1 MKSENLST
9 IDIAFLKNGILDVL
23 RDYYQSSKSLRKI
36 LRKYRDVSSFDTKTF
51 ATLEFLTI
59 GAVRFQ
65 NTIDFILSRCTKGP
79 NLKSLSLRNQSLL
92 RVCLYWIRWQ
102 GKTVDSIDGLL
113 LEEDSRIL
121 DILIRAKDFDLSSAI
136 TKLPRIE
143 SLSVQLSFP
152 TFIVETLLAN
162 MDERDAVNLM
172 LGSDSDNFSYLRIN
186 QLLSKDTSMIKE
198 LESTGVSLEEDSEIP
213 GVYRVYSGLQ
223 NVIGSPIFS
232 SWKILV
238 HDKASVVTA
247 RTLAP
252 SPGDF
257 VWDAC
262 AAPGM
267 KTQVLWELMES
278 RGTLVATER
287 NKHRFEVA
295 MAQSSEMGMSDV
307 VWKLGDASHCP
318 VNGANKILIDAPCT
332 STGMIHSH
340 PSFKWRLNKKTLLS
354 IMTIQNK
361 ILEGI
366 LSAYSNSPGTEIVY
380 ATCSI
385 LPHEGES
392 QIDSVLEKF
401 PIELIE
407 IPLVETE
414 GYPNF
419 KCSSMVR
426 RMFPHIHSTDGFFIA
441 KMRIMQ

>member
-1 MKSENLST
+1 MTSENLSST
-9 IDIAFLKNGILDVL
+9 DIASLKQGILDVF
-23 RDYYQSSKSLRKI
+23 RDYYESSKSLRTI
-36 LRKYRDVSSFDTKTF
+36 LRKYRDVSRYDAKTF
-51 ATLEFLTI
+51 ATLEFLTL
-59 GAVRFQ
+59 GVVRFQ
-65 NTIDFILSRCTKGP
+65 NTIDFILSRSTKGP

-113 LEEDSRIL
+113 LEEDSQVL
-121 DILIRAKDFDLSSAI
+121 DILNRAKDFDLSSAVS
-136 TKLPRIE
+136 KLPRIE

-152 TFIVETLLAN
+152 TFIVETLLSN
-162 MDERDAVNLM
+162 MDERYAVNLM
-172 LGSDSDNFSYLRIN
+172 LGSDRNNFSYLRIN
-186 QLLSKDTSMIKE
+186 QLLSKDASIIKE
-198 LESTGVSLEEDSEIP
+198 LENTGVSLEEDSDIP
-213 GVYRVYSGLQ
+213 GLYRVCSGLQ
-223 NVIGSPIFS
+223 NVISTPAFRS
-232 SWKILV
+232 RKILV

-278 RGTLVATER
+278 RGTLIATER
-287 NKHRFEVA
+287 NKHRFEDA
-295 MAQSSEMGMSDV
+295 IAQSSEMGMSDV
-307 VWKLGDASHCP
+307 VWKLGDASECP

-340 PSFKWRLNKKTLLS
+340 PSFKWRLNKKTLFS

-392 QIDSVLEKF
+392 QIDSILEKY

-407 IPLVETE
+407 IPLVETQ

-426 RMFPHIHSTDGFFIA
+426 RMFPHTHYTDGFFIA
-441 KMRIMQ
+441 KMRITQ